1 MLPMKIGLVI
11 FLFVFSFILSS
22 NGASVSLSWDYSCDF
37 NVTGYKI
44 YYGSSTN
51 ALPAQNGGLVSY
63 NCPSNIISYTN
74 IVYGTDFK
82 NVVDAGNTNIVVI
95 TNLTPGLYYYF
106 AATSYDSQGSESDF
120 SSQAMYYVTDVTNTI
135 KYTYLG
141 MKIDYGTNIFNLN
154 SKSVM
159 MTQKDSSI
167 PYFYRSSLLITNRPI
182 IGTRP
187 NDGNSYVYLGGVLQ
201 YGTNL
206 FQLTT
211 ESYDLM
217 TLTNPPSYF
226 YRGSLI
232 ITNRAF

>member
-1 MLPMKIGLVI
+1 MKIRFII
-11 FLFVFSFILSS
+11 FLFLFSFISS
-22 NGASVSLSWDYSCDF
+22 AFSANVTLAWDASCDL
-37 NVTGYKI
+37 NVIGYRI
-44 YYGSSTN
+44 YYGSSSNSLT
-51 ALPAQNGGLVSY
+51 PQYGPIVTY

-82 NVVDAGNTNIVVI
+82 NTVDAGNTTSITI
-95 TNLTPGLYYYF
+95 TNLNPGMYYYF
-106 AATSYDSQGSESDF
+106 AATSYDGQGNESDF
-120 SSQAMYYVTDVTNTI
+120 SNQSIYYATDATNVI